1 MKKEKKMIGLFLL
14 LGICAALTGCGSQEK
29 KEEPA
34 PQEDKVKIGLCF
46 DTFVLERWIRDR
58 DVFET
63 TAKIQGAEVNVQNA
77 NGDVD
82 QQISQIRYFIK
93 KRMDVITIIAVDG
106 SSLTEVVREAKEAG
120 IKVIAYDRLIRNA
133 DVDLYISFDN
143 EQVGRLMGEALKE
156 RLPEGGN
163 IFAIKGPP
171 TDNNV
176 SQVEKG
182 FSEAI
187 KDSGLNVVYQ
197 QYCDAWTA
205 ELAYDAVS
213 RGLEAYPDVAG
224 IMCGNDGLATE
235 AVRAL
240 TENRLAG
247 TVVVTGQDADLNAC
261 QRIVEGTQ
269 AMTVYKPVEAEA
281 KTAAEYAVK
290 MGKDIYVNVTGTI
303 NDGSFDVPYISLDPI
318 AVTKDN
324 MQTEIIDTNFHS
336 EEEVYLN
343 ITKNS
348 T

>member
-163 IFAIKGPP
+163 ILAIKGPP

-343 ITKNS
+343 ITKE
-348 T
+348 

>member
-14 LGICAALTGCGSQEK
+14 LGICAALTGCGSEEK

-34 PQEDKVKIGLCF
+34 PRESKVKIGLCF

-93 KRMDVITIIAVDG
+93 KRMDVITIIAVDS
-106 SSLTEVVREAKEAG
+106 SSLTDVVQEAKDAG

-156 RLPEGGN
+156 RLPEGGD

-187 KDSGLNVVYQ
+187 KGSGLNVVYQ

-240 TENRLAG
+240 TENRMAG

-269 AMTVYKPVEAEA
+269 AMTVYKPVETEAE
-281 KTAAEYAVK
+281 TAAEYAVK
-290 MGKDIYVNVTGTI
+290 MGNGICVNVTGTI
-303 NDGSFDVPYISLDPI
+303 NDGTFDVPYISLDPI
-318 AVTKDN
+318 AVTKEN
-324 MQTEIIDTNFHS
+324 MQTQIIDTNFHS

-343 ITKNS
+343 IRKE
-348 T
+348 

>member
-77 NGDVD
+77 NGDVE

-269 AMTVYKPVEAEA
+269 AMTVYKPVENEA
-281 KTAAEYAVK
+281 ATAAEYAVK
-290 MGKDIYVNVTGTI
+290 MGNDIYVSVAGTI
-303 NDGSFDVPYISLDPI
+303 SDGTYDVPYISLDPI

-324 MQTEIIDTNFHS
+324 MQTQIIDTNFHS

-343 ITKNS
+343 IRKE
-348 T
+348 

>member
-1 MKKEKKMIGLFLL
+1 MIGLFLL

-269 AMTVYKPVEAEA
+269 AMTVYKPVENEA
-281 KTAAEYAVK
+281 ATAAEYAVK
-290 MGKDIYVNVTGTI
+290 MGNDIYVSVAGTI
-303 NDGSFDVPYISLDPI
+303 NDGTYDVPYISLDPI

-343 ITKNS
+343 ITKE
-348 T
+348 

>member
-187 KDSGLNVVYQ
+187 KGSGLNVVYQ

-269 AMTVYKPVEAEA
+269 AMTVYKPVENEA
-281 KTAAEYAVK
+281 ATAAEYAVK
-290 MGKDIYVNVTGTI
+290 MGNDIYVSVAGTI
-303 NDGSFDVPYISLDPI
+303 NDGTYDVPYISLDPI

-343 ITKNS
+343 ITKE
-348 T
+348 

>member
-269 AMTVYKPVEAEA
+269 AMTVYKPVENEA
-281 KTAAEYAVK
+281 ATAAEYAVK
-290 MGKDIYVNVTGTI
+290 MGNDIYVSVAGTI
-303 NDGSFDVPYISLDPI
+303 NDGTYDVPYISLDPI

-324 MQTEIIDTNFHS
+324 MQTETIDTNFHS

-343 ITKNS
+343 ITKE
-348 T
+348 

>member
-269 AMTVYKPVEAEA
+269 AMTVYKPVENEA
-281 KTAAEYAVK
+281 ATAAEYAVK
-290 MGKDIYVNVTGTI
+290 MGNDIYVSVAGTI
-303 NDGSFDVPYISLDPI
+303 NDGTYDVPYISLDPI

-343 ITKNS
+343 ITKE
-348 T
+348 

>member
-77 NGDVD
+77 NGDVE

-269 AMTVYKPVEAEA
+269 AMTVYKPVENEA
-281 KTAAEYAVK
+281 ATAAEYAVK
-290 MGKDIYVNVTGTI
+290 MGNDIYVSVAGTI
-303 NDGSFDVPYISLDPI
+303 NDGTYDVPYISLDPI

-343 ITKNS
+343 IRKE
-348 T
+348 

>member
-120 IKVIAYDRLIRNA
+120 IKVIAFDRLIRNA

-269 AMTVYKPVEAEA
+269 AMTVYKPVENEA
-281 KTAAEYAVK
+281 ATAAEYAVK
-290 MGKDIYVNVTGTI
+290 MGNDIYVSVAGTI
-303 NDGSFDVPYISLDPI
+303 NDGTYDVPYISLDPI

-343 ITKNS
+343 ITKE
-348 T
+348 